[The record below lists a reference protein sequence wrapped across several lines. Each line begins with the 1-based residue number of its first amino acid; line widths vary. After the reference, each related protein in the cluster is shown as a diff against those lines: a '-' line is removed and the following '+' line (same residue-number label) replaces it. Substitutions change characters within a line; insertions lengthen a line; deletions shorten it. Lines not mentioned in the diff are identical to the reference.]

1 MMSTVSVSS
10 EQVPLETVQM
20 KVFVPME
27 RPVTADVGWVGKV
40 GVPVPLS
47 RVQVPIPVVGVA
59 TAKVLVVEK
68 MVWSGPAFA
77 GLGGA
82 STVMVTV
89 SAVAGQTPLE
99 MVQMKVFGPM
109 PRPVIV
115 VLNWVV
121 LVIDPVPA
129 AKVQVPVPG
138 FGSLPASV
146 VVFAQRV

>member
-10 EQVPLETVQM
+10 GQVPLEMVQI
-20 KVFVPME
+20 KVLVPME
-27 RPVTADVGWVGKV
+27 RPVTADVGWVGEV
-40 GVPVPLS
+40 GVPVPFS
-47 RVQVPIPVVGVA
+47 RVQVPVPVVGVVA
-59 TAKVLVVEK
+59 AKVLVVEQ

-89 SAVAGQTPLE
+89 SAVVGQTPLE
-99 MVQMKVFGPM
+99 MVQMKVFVPM

-121 LVIDPVPA
+121 LVM
-129 AKVQVPVPG
+129 VPVPVFKVQFPVAG
-138 FGSLPASV
+138 VGSLPARV